1 MPHLSSN
8 ISSTIFSGSI
18 FSELLWIARCPLRTY
33 DFIPWASDLLSRMIP
48 ESGNRAAITKQ
59 LKRTFLYYQNVF
71 QNVGITHEEINIRIN
86 DEQLV
91 VKYLKQYS

>member
-1 MPHLSSN
+1 MS
-8 ISSTIFSGSI
+8 SGSI

-33 DFIPWASDLLSRMIP
+33 DFIPWTSDLLSRMIP
-48 ESGNRAAITKQ
+48 ESGNRAALTKQ